1 MADFDRFLELL
12 KDNLKA
18 LAQEHL
24 GDLRDAALR
33 DGQAF
38 VAATRADLERWLAL
52 VAEGA
57 LTRDDFEWLVQGKKD
72 LAELEALKQAGLAKV
87 RLDRFRSSLVELVVN
102 TAFQVV

>member
-12 KDNLKA
+12 SDNLKA
-18 LAQEHL
+18 FVQEHWS
-24 GDLRDAALR
+24 DLRDAALQ

-38 VAATRADLERWLAL
+38 VETTRADLERWLGL
-52 VAEGA
+52 LAEGA
-57 LTRDDFEWLVQGKKD
+57 LTREDFEWLVQGKRD

-87 RLDRFRSSLVELVVN
+87 RLDQFRSSLVNVVVD